1 MVSYKSERIGGKKV
15 IEECK
20 IVPKSLSLVKEKKN
34 TRGKKR
40 KKVRKYKSKAEQNF
54 SARAREDRA
63 RARVARRK
71 REFVYLFKVC
81 VKSKD
86 FSPRSIKK
94 VPKISSA
101 GFFLLYKI
109 LRYIKITCS

>member
-1 MVSYKSERIGGKKV
+1 MQNCS
-15 IEECK
+15 K
-20 IVPKSLSLVKEKKN
+20 ISLSRQREEEYAREEEKE
-34 TRGKKR
+34 G
-40 KKVRKYKSKAEQNF
+40 SKIQKQSQSRTEF
-54 SARAREDRA
+54 LCARARRPREST
-63 RARVARRK
+63 RVARRK

>member
-1 MVSYKSERIGGKKV
+1 M

-20 IVPKSLSLVKEKKN
+20 IVQKSLSLVKEKKN